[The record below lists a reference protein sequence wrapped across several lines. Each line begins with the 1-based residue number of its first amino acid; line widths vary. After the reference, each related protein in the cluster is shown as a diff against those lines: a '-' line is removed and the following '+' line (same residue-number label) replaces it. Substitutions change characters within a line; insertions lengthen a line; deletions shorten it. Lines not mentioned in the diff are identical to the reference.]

1 MIRAI
6 EQVVRDNPPRIDRH
20 LAEIL
25 GAYVGE
31 PDLLSGIACPADE
44 TRYAR
49 HLLHAGD
56 LYSVLAIVWM
66 PGQMSPVHGHKTWCA
81 LGVHLGTLTEALFRP
96 ASGGGWGLDRVV
108 QRHPGAVSHMPENAP
123 LSHRVANLGTT
134 TAISIHVYGA
144 AFDRLG
150 REVNRIWA
158 S

>member
-1 MIRAI
+1 MPIALAARPVGPPPGLFASHCRSTMIRAI

-81 LGVHLGTLTEALFRP
+81 SAC
-96 ASGGGWGLDRVV
+96 
-108 QRHPGAVSHMPENAP
+108 
-123 LSHRVANLGTT
+123 
-134 TAISIHVYGA
+134 ISVP
-144 AFDRLG
+144 
-150 REVNRIWA
+150 
-158 S
+158 